1 MHWNMSRVTWSARK
15 GYQTDNLV
23 IKMLGDCHSST
34 AFALV
39 PVAGCSDYSDDII
52 PIMRVLVVEDEKKV
66 AVLIQAGL
74 AEHGINA
81 EVCHHGDEALRR
93 ATSESFDGLVLDV
106 MLPGRDGLSIL
117 RKLRSDGVNVPI
129 LLLTARGDLD
139 ERVEGLNSGA
149 DDYLAKPF
157 AMVELVARLRAVW
170 RRREGVTANLL
181 TYADVAMNL
190 VTREVRRGERAILL
204 TRQEFARLECL
215 LRLPGKVVTRTELS
229 QQVWGN
235 QFDHGTNVV
244 DVGVKRLR
252 QKLDDGFPQSL
263 IRTVRGVGYFLKG
276 DT

>member
-1 MHWNMSRVTWSARK
+1 
-15 GYQTDNLV
+15 
-23 IKMLGDCHSST
+23 MLGDCHFST

-39 PVAGCSDYSDDII
+39 PAASCSDYSGEII

-181 TYADVAMNL
+181 TYADVVMNL
-190 VTREVRRGERAILL
+190 VTREVRRGGRAILL
-204 TRQEFARLECL
+204 TRQEFALLECL

-235 QFDHGTNVV
+235 QFDPGTNVV

-252 QKLDDGFPQSL
+252 QKLDDGFPQPL

-276 DT
+276 DA